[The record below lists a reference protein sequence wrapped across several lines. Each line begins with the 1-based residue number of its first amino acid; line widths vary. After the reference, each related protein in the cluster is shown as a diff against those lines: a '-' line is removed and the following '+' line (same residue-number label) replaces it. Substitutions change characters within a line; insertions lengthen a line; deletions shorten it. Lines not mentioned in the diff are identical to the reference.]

1 MNGVTF
7 FLDNWYMMIAA
18 VAVAVVIGAA
28 IGRFF
33 DLPSAEQRR
42 KVKEWLLLAVT
53 EAETQLGSGTGQ
65 LKLRYVYD
73 LFVQRFPM
81 IAKKISFDTFSYWV
95 DEALIQ
101 MREMLKENKQVRQI
115 VGGEANGKNQN

>member
-1 MNGVTF
+1 MNGVA
-7 FLDNWYMMIAA
+7 FLMENWYVLIAA

-28 IGRFF
+28 IGRFCG
-33 DLPSAEQRR
+33 LPSAEQRR

-53 EAETQLGSGTGQ
+53 QAEAELGSGTGQ

-81 IAKKISFDTFSYWV
+81 IAKKISFDTFAYWV

-101 MREMLKENKQVRQI
+101 MREMLKENKQVQRI
-115 VGGEANGKNQN
+115 VESK